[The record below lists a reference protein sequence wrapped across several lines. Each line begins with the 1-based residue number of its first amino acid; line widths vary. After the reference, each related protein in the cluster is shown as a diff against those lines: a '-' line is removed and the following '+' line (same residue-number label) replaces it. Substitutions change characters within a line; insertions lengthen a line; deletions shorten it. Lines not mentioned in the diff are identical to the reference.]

1 MGSVPRGAGRGPG
14 PCRGG
19 RSRRASSG
27 ARARRARPP
36 PLTDSAPAREQLLSR
51 NVKRFRGGLVP
62 QAHRLLYYST
72 LGSRVVKRNRSP
84 PPLTDSAPAR
94 VRQQVT
100 SLQRSGEAPL
110 ISALDK
116 PGAVHTVWPWE
127 VDVRLREK
135 GNSKSHGAR
144 PVHLIITM
152 IKWIRTS
159 RLSIRRL
166 WRGRECGGR
175 TAWEGRGS
183 ATSGGYGMR
192 VPPPRVHRY

>member
-1 MGSVPRGAGRGPG
+1 MTDRPISGRTGPARNRQTRLGTERPASGQTDPPQDGKARLGTNWPGTGRSVPRGAERGPG

-72 LGSRVVKRNRSP
+72 LGSRVIKRNRSP

-94 VRQQVT
+94 ERQQVT
-100 SLQRSGEAPL
+100 SPLRSG
-110 ISALDK
+110 D
-116 PGAVHTVWPWE
+116 
-127 VDVRLREK
+127 DRLRALGHRETT
-135 GNSKSHGAR
+135 GCEPLEVGRVASDERFGQ
-144 PVHLIITM
+144 V
-152 IKWIRTS
+152 
-159 RLSIRRL
+159 
-166 WRGRECGGR
+166 WR
-175 TAWEGRGS
+175 A
-183 ATSGGYGMR
+183 
-192 VPPPRVHRY
+192 